1 MHRHKRFILAEQSC
15 GDDETWKLPS
25 AEPHMKPSMSQ
36 GTVMAH
42 PRFQEKDFT
51 VATPEEFVR
60 RFGGTRV
67 INKVLIAN
75 NGIAAVKCMRSIR
88 RWSYEM
94 FKNERAV
101 RFVVMVTP
109 EDLKA
114 NAEYIKMAD
123 HYVPVPGGANNN
135 NYANVEL
142 ILDIAVRT
150 QVQAVWAG
158 WGHASENPKL
168 PELLHKNNIA
178 FIGPPEKAMW
188 ALGDK
193 IASSIVAQTADIPT
207 LPWSGSELKAQYGG
221 KKIKISSEL
230 YKKGC
235 VTGIEDGL
243 QAAQKIGF
251 PVMIKAS
258 EGGGGKGIR
267 KVENSEEFA
276 NLFRQ
281 VQAEVP
287 GSPIFVMKLA
297 RCARHLEVQLLADQY
312 GNAISLFGRDCSIQ
326 RRHQKII
333 EEAPAVIAKP
343 EVFEDMEK
351 AAVRLAKMVGYVS
364 AGTVEYLYDTEGN
377 YYFLELN
384 PRLQVEH
391 PCTEMVADVNLP
403 AAQLQIAMGLPLNR
417 IKDIRLLYGES
428 PWGESDIDFDIPRHK
443 PQPWGHV
450 IAARITSEN
459 PDEGFKPSSGTVQ
472 ELNFRSS
479 KNVWGYF
486 SVAASGGLHEFADS
500 QFGHCF
506 SWGENREQARENLV
520 IALKE
525 LSIRG
530 DFRTTVEY
538 LIKLLETPSFQDN
551 SVDTSWLDVLIAER
565 VQAEKPDVLLGV
577 ICGALHIADRTILNG
592 FQNFQSSLE
601 RGQIQ
606 GSNTLMN
613 TVDVELINDGYKY
626 KVQSTKSGPNTYFLV
641 MNGSFKEIEVHRL
654 SDGGILL
661 SVDGAS
667 YTTYMREEV
676 DRYRIVIGNQTCIF
690 EKENDPTLLRAPS
703 AGKLLNYLV
712 EDGGHVYAGQAY
724 AEIEVMKMVMT
735 VTASEAGS
743 VFYVKR
749 PGAVLDAGSV
759 IAHLELDDASLV
771 TKAQEYKN
779 QFPELDMSVP
789 TVGEKLNH
797 VHNSYRVILENI
809 LSGYCLPDPFH
820 LARLREVIEKFMASL
835 RDPSLPLL
843 ELQEVI
849 ASISGRIP
857 ISVEKKIR
865 KLMTLYERN
874 ITSVLAQF
882 PSQQIASV
890 IDGHA
895 ATLQKR
901 SDRDV
906 FFLTTQGIVQ
916 LVQRY
921 RNGIRGRMKSAVA
934 KKNMLVTMLIDH
946 LWSNEPG
953 LTDEL
958 ATTLNELTSLNRSEH
973 SRVALRARQV
983 LIAAH
988 QPAYELRH
996 NQMESIFLSAV
1007 DMYGHDF
1014 HPENLQK
1021 LILSETSIFDI
1032 LHDFFYHTNKAVRNA
1047 SLEVYVRRAYISY
1060 ELTCLQ
1066 LLELSGEISLVHFQF
1081 LLPSSHPNRI
1091 PLNKSEHGLIT
1102 SEIDFSLSMENCQRT
1117 GCMAAFETF
1126 EQFEQ
1131 YADEMLDVLEDFAS
1145 PAVVSPKVLDALES
1159 GSESRLSTS
1168 INISTSLG
1176 DGRATQDDGEK
1187 QVDPIH
1193 ILSVGIKE
1201 KGDTDDS
1208 VLSRRFGD
1216 FCARHSDEL
1225 KRRGIRRITF
1235 VILIKRQ
1242 FPKFFTYRFRD
1253 GYAEDRIYRHLEPAM
1268 AFQLELNRMR
1278 TYDLEALPTS
1288 NQKMHLYL
1296 GKAKVAKGQEV
1307 TDYRFFIRSIIRHSD
1322 LITKEASFEYLQNEA
1337 ERVLLEAMDE
1347 LEVAF
1352 SHPDSKRTDCNHIFL
1367 NFVPTVIMDPSKIEE
1382 SVTAMVMRYGPRL
1395 WKLRVLQAELKMTI
1409 RQSPNSKTTNVRL
1422 CLANESG
1429 YSLDLWLYKE
1439 VTDPKTGVIKFE
1451 SYGNKQGPMHGL
1463 PISTPYLTKDYLQ
1476 QKRFQA
1482 QSAGTSYVYDF
1493 PDMFRQMLDKLW
1505 REYCEE
1511 RPNENIPRPKQ
1522 IMDYV
1527 ELVLEDDRLVE
1538 QKRLPGENNVGMVA
1552 WRMTLYT
1559 PEYPEGREIIVI
1571 ANDITY
1577 MIGSF
1582 GPQED
1587 HIFCLASEL
1596 ARQKKIPRIYIAA
1609 NSGARIGL
1617 AEEIKHLFRVAWE
1630 DPEEPDKGFKY
1641 LYLTTEDFTKVS
1653 AMNSVHAILI
1663 EDEGESRYK
1672 ITDIIGKEDGL
1683 GVENLKYA
1691 GMIAGE
1697 SSSAYKEIV
1706 TISMVTC
1713 RAIGIGSY
1721 LVRLGQRVIQ
1731 IENSHIILTGYQ
1743 ALNKLLGR
1751 EVYASN
1757 NQLGGIQIMY
1767 NNGIS
1772 HKTDP
1777 HDLDGIYTI
1786 VKWLS
1791 YIPKDKLSPVPEIKS
1806 VDPVDREVGY
1816 IPTKA
1821 PYDPR
1826 WMLAGRRNPSNPS
1839 LWESGFFDHG
1849 SWNEIMQPWAQ
1860 TVVCGRARLGGIPVG
1875 VIAVETRT
1883 VELNL
1888 PADPA
1893 NFDSEAKT
1901 VSQAGQ
1907 VWFPDSAYKTAQAI
1921 QDFSKEGLPLFIFA
1935 NWRGFSGGMKDMY
1948 EQVVKFGA
1956 YIVDGLHA
1964 YTQPII
1970 IYIPPNGELRGGAWV
1985 VVDPTINPRHM
1996 EMYADPE
2003 SRGGV
2008 LEPEGI
2014 VEIKFRAKDL
2024 LKAIHRIDPVIKAA
2038 KEQIERPNTSQEVKI
2053 QQEQIIVKREKFLL
2067 PMYHQVAVHFADLH
2081 DTPERM
2087 HEKGVIQVQHH
2098 SFIAYLF
2105 QFKCTSFIN
2114 MWREDIVPWR
2124 ESRRVLFWRLKRR
2137 LLENRIVD
2145 DLISVQP
2152 NLSVGQCEAMLRRW
2166 FVEDKGTTSAYLW
2179 ENNEAVVE
2187 WFLDQQ
2193 AQDPSNSIIANNIHC
2208 VKKDAVVQNIK
2219 SSLKECPEVLLD
2231 VAAELFQHFSP
2242 QQRAEA
2248 LRTLSHLEPVSLPEQ
2263 DPAQSP
2269 QSSEPYMSNPY
2280 SNILIFYFV
2289 YLLNRNSMLMLIHT
2303 FLVLLSFSK
2312 HQVLKM
2318 KGGILFQKSPIFL
2331 NKRSWHYFV
2340 YFKSHALFIRGIR
2353 FGNWLLVEGRTKG
2366 CDKALQEFANSAAN
2380 FTLCAIMNARPITL
2394 CEFCA
2399 TNYTNVQVAYDQ
2411 ILKLEDESGA
2421 PCRKILINVD
2431 RLEILENGYMYVQ
2444 HLWKNGH
2451 CESCLEVVNGT
2462 ITDKL
2467 RNETQQFLKFY
2478 HKVNAC
2484 FSHHYKNGSYND
2496 SVCKDCKTIYDD
2508 MNDFYEKLKNIQG
2521 EGNICVDIV
2530 DSVNTTRADW
2540 SELLSCDRKEIKLEI
2555 GLVVALVVVGLLPM
2569 VFYTSTKHLASHAG
2583 TRLSQQKRLVQTFT
2597 VNSPSTRR

>member
-1 MHRHKRFILAEQSC
+1 MYVKSDVYFILFSKSNAYVPKILGIKYMIHIFDIVIATLVFCVYQIVHFVYKKTLHPSRRNNMSSEADLQVQEDASKSDGVRFTVG
-15 GDDETWKLPS
+15 GDNGSTQGDTENEDQFPDHTGSFVFNVNGDHHHDTGPAMAPFNYIERRRRL
-25 AEPHMKPSMSQ
+25 KPSMSQ
-36 GTVMAH
+36 GTVMYH
-42 PRFQEKDFT
+42 NRLQEKDFT
-51 VATPEEFVR
+51 VATPEEFVK
-60 RFGGTRV
+60 RFQGTKV

-75 NGIAAVKCMRSIR
+75 NGIAAVKCMRSVR

-123 HYVPVPGGANNN
+123 HYVPVPGGTNNN

-142 ILDIAVRT
+142 ILDIAVRC

-193 IASSIVAQTADIPT
+193 IASSIVAQTAEIPT
-207 LPWSGSELKAQYGG
+207 LPWSGSELKAHYSG

-230 YKKGC
+230 FGRGC
-235 VTGIEDGL
+235 VHSAEQGL

-251 PVMIKAS
+251 PIMIKAS

-267 KVENSEEFA
+267 KVDNVDDFPA
-276 NLFRQ
+276 AFRQ
-281 VQAEVP
+281 VQSEVP

-297 RCARHLEVQLLADQY
+297 KCARHLEVQLLADQY

-333 EEAPAVIAKP
+333 EEAPAVIA
-343 EVFEDMEK
+343 EQDIFEQMEK
-351 AAVRLAKMVGYVS
+351 SAVRLAKMVGYVS
-364 AGTVEYLYDTEGN
+364 AGTVEYLYDTTGK

-403 AAQLQIAMGLPLNR
+403 AAQLQIAMGLPLSH

-428 PWGESDIDFDIPRHK
+428 PWAMTDIDFDQPRHK

-538 LIKLLETPSFQDN
+538 LITLLETQSFQEN
-551 SVDTSWLDVLIAER
+551 TIDTAWLDILISER
-565 VQAEKPDVLLGV
+565 VQSEKPDVMLGV
-577 ICGALHIADRTILNG
+577 ICGALHIADKTISTG
-592 FQNFQSSLE
+592 FQEFQNSLE

-606 GSNTLMN
+606 GTNTLTN
-613 TVDVELINDGYKY
+613 VVDVELINDGHKY
-626 KVQSTKSGPNTYFLV
+626 KIQATKSGPNTYFLV

-667 YTTYMREEV
+667 FTTYMKAEV
-676 DRYRIVIGNQTCIF
+676 DSYRIVIGNQTCVF
-690 EKENDPTLLRAPS
+690 EKENDPSLLRAPS
-703 AGKLLNYLV
+703 AGKLIGFLV
-712 EDGGHVYAGQAY
+712 DDGGHIDA
-724 AEIEVMKMVMT
+724 
-735 VTASEAGS
+735 VTASEPGN

-749 PGAVLDAGSV
+749 AGAVLDPGSV

-771 TKAQEYKN
+771 TKAQLYKG
-779 QFPELDMSVP
+779 QFPEMEVSATIAP
-789 TVGEKLNH
+789 EKLNH
-797 VHNSYRVILENI
+797 VHNLYKMVLENT
-809 LSGYCLPDPFH
+809 LSGYCLPDPYN
-820 LARLREVIEKFMASL
+820 APRLREVIENFMSSL

-857 ISVEKKIR
+857 VGVEKKIR
-865 KLMTLYERN
+865 KLMALYERN

-890 IDGHA
+890 IDSHA
-895 ATLQKR
+895 ASLQKR
-901 SDRDV
+901 AERDG

-921 RNGIRGRMKSAVA
+921 RNGIRGRMKAAVHDLLRQYYDVESQFQQGHYDKCVSAIRDKHKDDMSAVSSTIFSHSQVA

-958 ATTLNELTSLNRSEH
+958 ANTLNELTSLNRSEH

-1032 LHDFFYHTNKAVRNA
+1032 LHDFFYHTNRAVCNA
-1047 SLEVYVRRAYISY
+1047 ALEVYVRRAYTSY
-1060 ELTCLQ
+1060 DLTCLQ
-1066 LLELSGEISLVHFQF
+1066 HLELSGEIPLVHFQF
-1081 LLPSSHPNRI
+1081 LLPSSHPNRLPVCDDKPESI
-1091 PLNKSEHGLIT
+1091 MEERPPQ
-1102 SEIDFSLSMENCQRT
+1102 SLENFHRS
-1117 GCMAAFETF
+1117 GCMAAFEGF
-1126 EQFEQ
+1126 QQFEQ
-1131 YADEMLDVLEDFAS
+1131 YADEIFDLMEDFAS
-1145 PAVVSPKVLDALES
+1145 PAAVSAKDLNAIES

-1168 INISTSLG
+1168 INVSLTL
-1176 DGRATQDDGEK
+1176 DAIRQAPDEDINQE
-1187 QVDPIH
+1187 PSH
-1193 ILSVGIKE
+1193 ILSIAVKD
-1201 KGDTDDS
+1201 KGDMDDS
-1208 VLSRRFGD
+1208 TMSKMFGNFCLKHKEELDRRQ
-1216 FCARHSDEL
+1216 
-1225 KRRGIRRITF
+1225 IRRITF
-1235 VILIKRQ
+1235 AALMRKQ
-1242 FPKFFTYRFRD
+1242 FPKFFTYRNRD
-1253 GYAEDRIYRHLEPAM
+1253 GFKEDRIYRHLEPAC

-1278 TYDLEALPTS
+1278 TYNLEALPTS

-1296 GKAKVAKGQEV
+1296 GKAKVGKGQEV

-1322 LITKEASFEYLQNEA
+1322 LITKEASFEYLQNEG

-1352 SHPDSKRTDCNHIFL
+1352 SHPHSKRTDCNHIFL
-1367 NFVPTVIMDPSKIEE
+1367 NFVPTVIMDPMKIKEA
-1382 SVTAMVMRYGPRL
+1382 VTSMVMRYGPRL
-1395 WKLRVLQAELKMTI
+1395 WKLRVLQAELKMVI
-1409 RQSPNSKTTNVRL
+1409 RHLPGAKTTTVRL
-1422 CLANESG
+1422 CLANDSG
-1429 YSLDLWLYKE
+1429 YFLDINMYTE
-1439 VTDPKTGVIKFE
+1439 VVDPKTGIIRFE
-1451 SYGNKQGPMHGL
+1451 AYGPTQGPLHGL
-1463 PISTPYLTKDYLQ
+1463 PISTSYLAKDYLQ

-1482 QSAGTSYVYDF
+1482 QSAGTTYVYDI
-1493 PDMFRQMLDKLW
+1493 PDMFRQMVDLDWK
-1505 REYCEE
+1505 EYIEARTKE
-1511 RPNENIPRPKQ
+1511 DIRVPDKV
-1522 IMDYV
+1522 MDFV
-1527 ELVLEDDRLVE
+1527 ELVLEPETEARLLE
-1538 QKRLPGENNVGMVA
+1538 QKRVPGENNVGMVA
-1552 WRMTLYT
+1552 WKLTLNT
-1559 PEYPEGREIIVI
+1559 PEYPEGRNIIVI
-1571 ANDITY
+1571 ANDITF

-1582 GPQED
+1582 GPRED
-1587 HIFCLASEL
+1587 KVFGLASEL
-1596 ARQKKIPRIYIAA
+1596 ARTLKIPRIYISA

-1617 AEEIKHLFRVAWE
+1617 AEEVKSIFQIAWE
-1630 DPEEPDKGFKY
+1630 DSEEPDKGFKY
-1641 LYLTTEDFTKVS
+1641 LYLTPEDY
-1653 AMNSVHAILI
+1653 ARIGALNSIRATLI

-1672 ITDIIGKEDGL
+1672 ITDIIGKDEGL
-1683 GVENLKYA
+1683 GVENLRYA

-1697 SSSAYKEIV
+1697 TSRAYDEIV

-1731 IENSHIILTGYQ
+1731 IENSHIILTGYS

-1767 NNGIS
+1767 NNGVS
-1772 HKTDP
+1772 HKTEAR
-1777 HDLDGIYTI
+1777 DLDGIHTI
-1786 VKWLS
+1786 LKWLS
-1791 YIPKDKLSPVPEIKS
+1791 YIAKDKMSPLPIMNP
-1806 VDPVDREVGY
+1806 VDPIEREVQY
-1816 IPTKA
+1816 MPTKA

-1826 WMLAGRRNPSNPS
+1826 WMLEGRPSPNNQHD
-1839 LWESGFFDHG
+1839 WESGFFDKD
-1849 SWNEIMQPWAQ
+1849 SWAEIMQPWAQ
-1860 TVVCGRARLGGIPVG
+1860 TVVTGRARLGGIPVG

-1883 VELNL
+1883 VELTM

-1893 NFDSEAKT
+1893 NLDSESKT

-1921 QDFSKEGLPLFIFA
+1921 QDFSREDLPLFIFA

-1948 EQVVKFGA
+1948 EQIVKFGA
-1956 YIVDGLHA
+1956 YIVDGLRQ

-1970 IYIPPNGELRGGAWV
+1970 TYIPPNGELRGGAWA
-1985 VVDPTINPRHM
+1985 VVDPTINSRYM

-2014 VEIKFRAKDL
+2014 VEIKFRKKDL
-2024 LKAIHRIDPVIKAA
+2024 LKTMHRIDPQTMELQAQINVITASSRSERKSSIT
-2038 KEQIERPNTSQEVKI
+2038 QQTIERKSPELIELERKLAD
-2053 QQEQIIVKREKFLL
+2053 REKNLL
-2067 PMYHQVAVHFADLH
+2067 AIYHQVAVHFADLH

-2087 HEKGVIQVQHH
+2087 HEKGTI
-2098 SFIAYLF
+2098 L
-2105 QFKCTSFIN
+2105 
-2114 MWREDIVPWR
+2114 DIVPWKK
-2124 ESRRVLFWRLKRR
+2124 SRKILYWRLRR
-2137 LLENRIVD
+2137 LLLQHTCITQLLD
-2145 DLISVQP
+2145 AQP
-2152 NLSVGQCEAMLRRW
+2152 HLSVGQAEAMLRRW
-2166 FVEDKGTTSAYLW
+2166 FIEDKGAAEGYRW
-2179 ENNEAVVE
+2179 DNNENVVDWLSE
-2187 WFLDQQ
+2187 QRKIEDSVVSRNLL
-2193 AQDPSNSIIANNIHC
+2193 A
-2208 VKKDAVVQNIK
+2208 VKKDAKINQIKESLEDCPDIALDAVVELIHKLSPHQK
-2219 SSLKECPEVLLD
+2219 AEVI
-2231 VAAELFQHFSP
+2231 
-2242 QQRAEA
+2242 
-2248 LRTLSHLEPVSLPEQ
+2248 RTLSQLQTNDTQ
-2263 DPAQSP
+2263 DSQ
-2269 QSSEPYMSNPY
+2269 
-2280 SNILIFYFV
+2280 
-2289 YLLNRNSMLMLIHT
+2289 T
-2303 FLVLLSFSK
+2303 
-2312 HQVLKM
+2312 HQ
-2318 KGGILFQKSPIFL
+2318 Q
-2331 NKRSWHYFV
+2331 
-2340 YFKSHALFIRGIR
+2340 
-2353 FGNWLLVEGRTKG
+2353 
-2366 CDKALQEFANSAAN
+2366 
-2380 FTLCAIMNARPITL
+2380 
-2394 CEFCA
+2394 
-2399 TNYTNVQVAYDQ
+2399 
-2411 ILKLEDESGA
+2411 
-2421 PCRKILINVD
+2421 
-2431 RLEILENGYMYVQ
+2431 
-2444 HLWKNGH
+2444 
-2451 CESCLEVVNGT
+2451 
-2462 ITDKL
+2462 
-2467 RNETQQFLKFY
+2467 
-2478 HKVNAC
+2478 
-2484 FSHHYKNGSYND
+2484 
-2496 SVCKDCKTIYDD
+2496 
-2508 MNDFYEKLKNIQG
+2508 
-2521 EGNICVDIV
+2521 
-2530 DSVNTTRADW
+2530 
-2540 SELLSCDRKEIKLEI
+2540 
-2555 GLVVALVVVGLLPM
+2555 
-2569 VFYTSTKHLASHAG
+2569 
-2583 TRLSQQKRLVQTFT
+2583 
-2597 VNSPSTRR
+2597 

>member
-1 MHRHKRFILAEQSC
+1 MEGDQPQQQQQQVPVVNFVVGDESQDEYMADGESEGLKLDEASDLFPENGALTPTRENSSSSSLTSMFALAE
-15 GDDETWKLPS
+15 KRKRLR
-25 AEPHMKPSMSQ
+25 PSMSQ
-36 GTVMAH
+36 GTVIAH
-42 PRFQEKDFT
+42 ARFQEKDFT

-142 ILDIAVRT
+142 IVDIAVRT
-150 QVQAVWAG
+150 QVQGVWAG

-235 VTGIEDGL
+235 VNNIEDGL

-251 PVMIKAS
+251 PIMIKAS

-267 KVENSEEFA
+267 KVENIEEFP

-287 GSPIFVMKLA
+287 GSPVFVMKLA

-364 AGTVEYLYDTEGN
+364 AGTVEYLYDTDGN
-377 YYFLELN
+377 YFFLELN

-403 AAQLQIAMGLPLNR
+403 AAQLQIAMGLPLNH

-428 PWGESDIDFDIPRHK
+428 PWGETVIDFDYPRHK

-520 IALKE
+520 VALKE

-551 SVDTSWLDVLIAER
+551 SIDTAWLDVLIAER
-565 VQAEKPDVLLGV
+565 VQAEKPDIMLGV
-577 ICGALHIADRTILNG
+577 ICGALHIADRTVLTA

-601 RGQIQ
+601 RGQVQ
-606 GSNTLMN
+606 GSNTLVN
-613 TVDVELINDGYKY
+613 TVNVELIHDGYKY
-626 KVQSTKSGPNTYFLV
+626 KVQATKSGPTTYFLV

-654 SDGGILL
+654 SDGAILL

-690 EKENDPTLLRAPS
+690 EKENDPSLLRAPS
-703 AGKLLNYLV
+703 AGKLLGYLV
-712 EDGGHVYAGQAY
+712 EDGGHVNAGQAY

-735 VTASEAGS
+735 VTSSEAGS

-749 PGAVLDAGSV
+749 PGAVLDAGSL

-771 TKAQEYKN
+771 TRAQEYKG
-779 QFPELDMSVP
+779 QFPELDMTVP
-789 TVGEKLNH
+789 AISEKLNH
-797 VHNSYRVILENI
+797 VHNSYRTMLENI
-809 LSGYCLPDPFH
+809 LAGYCLPDPYH

-843 ELQEVI
+843 ELQEVM

-895 ATLQKR
+895 ANLQKR

-906 FFLTTQGIVQ
+906 FFMTTQGIVQ

-921 RNGIRGRMKSAVA
+921 RNGIRGRMKSAVHELLRQYYAVESQFQHGSYDKCVTAIREKHKDDMAAVTNTIFSHSQVA

-1021 LILSETSIFDI
+1021 LIMSETSIFDI
-1032 LHDFFYHTNKAVRNA
+1032 LHDFFYHSNKAVRNA

-1091 PLNKSEHGLIT
+1091 PLNKSEQAGLVN
-1102 SEIDFSLSMENCQRT
+1102 SEVDLSMTFESCQRT

-1168 INISTSLG
+1168 INISMSMG
-1176 DGRATQDDGEK
+1176 EGRAVQDNTFK
-1187 QVDPIH
+1187 QTEPIH
-1193 ILSVGIKE
+1193 ILSVGVKD

-1208 VLSRRFGD
+1208 TISRRFED
-1216 FCARHSDEL
+1216 FCKHHEEEL

-1235 VILIKRQ
+1235 VVLIKRQ
-1242 FPKFFTYRFRD
+1242 FPKFFTYRYRD
-1253 GYAEDRIYRHLEPAM
+1253 NYVEDRIYRHLEPAM

-1382 SVTAMVMRYGPRL
+1382 SVTDMVMRYGPRL

-1429 YSLDLWLYKE
+1429 YSLDLCLYKE

-1451 SYGNKQGPMHGL
+1451 AYGNKQGPMHGL
-1463 PISTPYLTKDYLQ
+1463 PISVPYLTKDYLQ
-1476 QKRFQA
+1476 QKRFMA
-1482 QSAGTSYVYDF
+1482 QSSGTTYVYDF
-1493 PDMFRQMLDKLW
+1493 PDMFRQMIERLW
-1505 REYCEE
+1505 KEYCDE
-1511 RPNENIPRPKQ
+1511 RPGEQ
-1522 IMDYV
+1522 ISVPPQMLDYV
-1527 ELVLEDDRLVE
+1527 ELVLEGEDHLVE

-1552 WRMTLYT
+1552 WRLTMYT
-1559 PEYPEGREIIVI
+1559 PEYPDGREIIVI

-1577 MIGSF
+1577 LIGSF
-1582 GPQED
+1582 GPRED
-1587 HIFCLASEL
+1587 LVFFLASEL
-1596 ARQKKIPRIYIAA
+1596 ARQRKIPRIYIAA

-1617 AEEIKHLFRVAWE
+1617 AEEIKQLFRVAWE

-1641 LYLTTEDFTKVS
+1641 LYLTAEDFTKVS
-1653 AMNSVHAILI
+1653 SMNSVHAVLI
-1663 EDEGESRYK
+1663 EDEGEPRYK

-1683 GVENLKYA
+1683 GVENLRAA

-1697 SSSAYKEIV
+1697 TSRAYEDVV

-1731 IENSHIILTGYQ
+1731 IENSHIILTGYS

-1757 NQLGGIQIMY
+1757 NQLGGTQIMY
-1767 NNGIS
+1767 NNGVS
-1772 HKTDP
+1772 HKTEP
-1777 HDLDGIYTI
+1777 NDLQGIYTI
-1786 VKWLS
+1786 LKWLS
-1791 YIPKDKLSPVPEIKS
+1791 YIPKDKMSPVPTITP
-1806 VDPVDREVGY
+1806 VDPVEREVGY
-1816 IPTKA
+1816 MPTKA

-1826 WMLAGRRNPSNPS
+1826 WMLAGRPSLNNPSE
-1839 LWESGFFDHG
+1839 WESGFFDHG

-1860 TVVCGRARLGGIPVG
+1860 TVICGRARLGGIPVG

-1893 NFDSEAKT
+1893 NLDSEAKT

-1921 QDFSKEGLPLFIFA
+1921 QDFSREDLPLIIFA

-1956 YIVDGLHA
+1956 YIVDGLRE
-1964 YTQPII
+1964 YKQPII
-1970 IYIPPNGELRGGAWV
+1970 IYIPPNGELRGGAWA

-2024 LKAIHRIDPVIKAA
+2024 RKAMYRLDPIITASRAELQVSSDL
-2038 KEQIERPNTSQEVKI
+2038 SQEQKI
-2053 QQEQIIVKREKFLL
+2053 ELEQRIANREAFLM

-2087 HEKGVIQVQHH
+2087 QEKGVIQ
-2098 SFIAYLF
+2098 
-2105 QFKCTSFIN
+2105 
-2114 MWREDIVPWR
+2114 DIVPWR
-2124 ESRRVLFWRLKRR
+2124 KSRCILFWRLKR
-2137 LLENRIVD
+2137 LLLANQIKTQ
-2145 DLISVQP
+2145 LLTIQP
-2152 NLSVGQCEAMLRRW
+2152 NLSVGQAEAMLRRW
-2166 FVEDKGTTSAYLW
+2166 FVEDKGATSAYLW
-2179 ENNEAVVE
+2179 ENNREVVTWLLGQLE
-2187 WFLDQQ
+2187 KG
-2193 AQDPSNSIIANNIHC
+2193 STNSVIANNIQC
-2208 VKKDAVVQNIK
+2208 VRRDAIIQQ
-2219 SSLKECPEVLLD
+2219 LKTAFMECPEVILD
-2231 VAAELFQHFSP
+2231 ATAELFQHLSS

-2248 LRTLSHLEPVSLPEQ
+2248 LRSLTHLETSQ
-2263 DPAQSP
+2263 NDQA
-2269 QSSEPYMSNPY
+2269 
-2280 SNILIFYFV
+2280 NI
-2289 YLLNRNSMLMLIHT
+2289 
-2303 FLVLLSFSK
+2303 
-2312 HQVLKM
+2312 
-2318 KGGILFQKSPIFL
+2318 P
-2331 NKRSWHYFV
+2331 
-2340 YFKSHALFIRGIR
+2340 
-2353 FGNWLLVEGRTKG
+2353 
-2366 CDKALQEFANSAAN
+2366 
-2380 FTLCAIMNARPITL
+2380 
-2394 CEFCA
+2394 
-2399 TNYTNVQVAYDQ
+2399 
-2411 ILKLEDESGA
+2411 
-2421 PCRKILINVD
+2421 
-2431 RLEILENGYMYVQ
+2431 
-2444 HLWKNGH
+2444 
-2451 CESCLEVVNGT
+2451 
-2462 ITDKL
+2462 
-2467 RNETQQFLKFY
+2467 
-2478 HKVNAC
+2478 
-2484 FSHHYKNGSYND
+2484 
-2496 SVCKDCKTIYDD
+2496 KD
-2508 MNDFYEKLKNIQG
+2508 
-2521 EGNICVDIV
+2521 
-2530 DSVNTTRADW
+2530 
-2540 SELLSCDRKEIKLEI
+2540 
-2555 GLVVALVVVGLLPM
+2555 
-2569 VFYTSTKHLASHAG
+2569 
-2583 TRLSQQKRLVQTFT
+2583 
-2597 VNSPSTRR
+2597 